1 MKVTIFASVEATTA
15 ARLSEA
21 AARKGVPQS
30 AVVAWALQHFLD
42 EHEDAAITTTP
53 GGNKSDRD
61 GKDEVARAIIKANVT
76 LTVTALIAKLKEM
89 GIDRRKTWVTYQR
102 LDARGTTVRLIE
114 G

>member
-1 MKVTIFASVEATTA
+1 MKVTIFASVEAATA

-42 EHEDAAITTTP
+42 EHEHAVIIAP
-53 GGNKSDRD
+53 PSGNKSDRD
-61 GKDEVARAIIKANVT
+61 GKDNVARAVIQANAT
-76 LTVTALIAKLKEM
+76 MTVRALVAKLAAL
-89 GIDRRKTWVTYQR
+89 GIDRKKTWVTNAR
-102 LDARGTTVRLIE
+102 LELRDSGTTLSA

>member
-1 MKVTIFASVEATTA
+1 MKVTIFASVEAATA

-42 EHEDAAITTTP
+42 EHENAVIIAP
-53 GGNKSDRD
+53 LSGNKSDRD
-61 GKDEVARAIIKANVT
+61 GKDDDARAVIQANAT
-76 LTVTALIAKLKEM
+76 LTVRALVAKLAAL
-89 GIDRRKTWVTYQR
+89 GIDRKKTWVTNAR
-102 LDARGTTVRLIE
+102 LELRDSGTTLSA

>member
-42 EHEDAAITTTP
+42 EHENAVIITTP
-53 GGNKSDRD
+53 GGNKANRD
-61 GKDEVARAIIKANVT
+61 GKDDDARAVIQANAT
-76 LTVTALIAKLKEM
+76 MTVRALVAKLAAL
-89 GIDRRKTWVTYQR
+89 GIDRKKTWVTNAR
-102 LDARGTTVRLIE
+102 LELSITGTTLTA
-114 G
+114 